1 MPFADNTT
9 MTRLI
14 STISILAVMLTLL
27 HCTQSSEINPPTI
40 KLIDTLDG
48 LYRKTGQVIN
58 GKREGIFNS
67 YYKEA
72 EISETEI
79 FRNDSIYIRFYYH
92 KGIPVTKGFYKN
104 DSLLYSTIENY
115 DSYLSYINLD
125 QTVYNYG
132 GSFAGQ
138 GKEIFRKSCYSCHH
152 ETKEGTDFYKN
163 TNYNDDLINKAFQSI
178 KLDSIDHKI
187 QLYPLD
193 TVRHFMFAFLS
204 KQDRESLIKFFHSK
218 ENLTVFVN

>member
-1 MPFADNTT
+1 

-14 STISILAVMLTLL
+14 STISILVILLTLV
-27 HCTQSSEINPPTI
+27 HCKQTSETIPPTI
-40 KLIDTLDG
+40 KFVDTLDG
-48 LYRKTGQVIN
+48 LYRKTGQIIN
-58 GKREGIFNS
+58 GKREGVFNS
-67 YYKEA
+67 YYKET

-79 FRNDSIYIRFYYH
+79 FRNDSIYIRIYYH

-104 DSLLYSTIENY
+104 DSMLYSTLENY
-115 DSYLSYINLD
+115 DAFLGYINLD

-138 GKEIFRKSCYSCHH
+138 GNH

-163 TNYNDDLINKAFQSI
+163 NNYDDHLMNNAFESI

-187 QLYPLD
+187 RLYPAD
-193 TVRHFMFAFLS
+193 TISHFKFAFLS
-204 KQDRESLIKFFHSK
+204 KQDKESLIKFFHSK